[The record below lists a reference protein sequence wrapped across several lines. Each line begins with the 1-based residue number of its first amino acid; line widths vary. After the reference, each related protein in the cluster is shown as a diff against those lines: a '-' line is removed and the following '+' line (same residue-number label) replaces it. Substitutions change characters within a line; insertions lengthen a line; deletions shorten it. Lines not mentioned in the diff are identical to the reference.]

1 MLNKHKENEGIEL
14 APVFFNSTT
23 KTVINFKYMFEKF
36 CIESIIGLI
45 KDLIWQLNQSLDEKC
60 LNTELFLVH
69 IFLYLDQK

>member
-23 KTVINFKYMFEKF
+23 KTVTNFKYMFEKF